1 MAEVVLELTG
11 SRSRLIDKPLP
22 ADDPKQRQPDITQ
35 ARTELGWEPQ
45 IQLRE
50 GLTKTIRYFDE
61 LLGSGAT
68 LEFANPVGAM
78 VQQLKQA
85 V

>member
-1 MAEVVLELTG
+1 MVLELTG

-22 ADDPKQRQPDITQ
+22 ADDPQQRQPDITV
-35 ARTELGWEPQ
+35 AKAELGWEPKV
-45 IQLRE
+45 QLRE
-50 GLTKTIRYFDE
+50 GLIKTIRYFDE
-61 LLGSGAT
+61 LLGSEAVR
-68 LEFANPVGAM
+68 EFGNPVGAM